1 MFRTFEVT
9 TGKNPDRSGA
19 FNGLAFLRGL
29 LCCRI
34 VPDPIWDKGKRVG
47 RARIQVAPRLKD
59 RKNDGSS
66 FISPLGSLD
75 LGRSRTTL
83 A

>member
-1 MFRTFEVT
+1 MRPTKRLTALVSKLST
-9 TGKNPDRSGA
+9 VRMID
-19 FNGLAFLRGL
+19 GLSLKLSAYAR
-29 LCCRI
+29 

-47 RARIQVAPRLKD
+47 RARIQAAPRLKD

-83 A
+83 V